1 LANQKTRQQRRSEE
15 RERAQRLHSHPKS
28 SSRKP
33 MLMAVG
39 GVAGVIVV
47 FAALLIAKSLQ
58 GNPKPAAKSGAAA
71 AAIVHKVTTV
81 PAATYNKIGYVA
93 GVSSPAAKDLLHIGG
108 TPVKV
113 GGKPAVVYVGAE
125 FCPYCAAERWGFV
138 TALARFGT
146 FRNLGET
153 HSATGDVYPNTPTFT
168 FHGSSYTSKYITLNA
183 VEVATNQPQGNYYVL
198 LDKPNALEQRLSAKY
213 DPQGIPFIYMGNYI
227 ITGPTYNPGVLAGM
241 TMAQVAAAVRDPST
255 NVSAAVLGTANNI
268 TAAICSETKGQP
280 ADVCSSP
287 GVMAAAEHLP
297 K

>member
-15 RERAQRLHSHPKS
+15 RDRSQRLRSQPQR

-39 GVAGVIVV
+39 GVVGVIAV
-47 FAALLIAKSLQ
+47 FAALIIAKSLQ
-58 GNPKPAAKSGAAA
+58 SSPAPAKKSGSAA
-71 AAIVHKVTTV
+71 AAIVTKVTTV
-81 PAATYNKIGYVA
+81 PAATYDKIGFVA
-93 GVSSPAAKDLLHIGG
+93 GVSAPAAKAFTHIGG
-108 TPVKV
+108 TPVQV

-146 FRNLGET
+146 FKNLGET
-153 HSATGDVYPNTPTFT
+153 HSATGDVYPNTPTFS
-168 FHGSSYTSKYITLNA
+168 FHGSSYTSRYITLNA

-227 ITGPTYNPGVLAGM
+227 ITGPTYNPGILAGM
-241 TMAQVAAAVRDPST
+241 TMGQVAAAMRDPST
-255 NVSAAVLGTANNI
+255 TVSEAVLGTANNI
-268 TAAICSETKGQP
+268 TAAICSETNGQP
-280 ADVCSSP
+280 SAVCSSP
-287 GVMAAAEHLP
+287 GVMAAAKHLP